1 MEKKFLLLLVVTALA
16 VLAIVLLGPKKRAT
30 GPVSV
35 GVLMPLTGPVA
46 ESGNKCMRGV
56 QLAAA
61 EFNRMHPTHSVNLII
76 EDSKAQPAVGLS
88 AVEKLINVDKVPAII
103 GDLTSSVSMSIAPVT
118 ERGGVILISPGA
130 SNPKFTG
137 YGPRT
142 FRIWVSDNFD
152 GEIMARYLHDERKLT
167 TGAVV
172 FANNDYGRGLADVFQ
187 ERFKGLG
194 GKIVLFD
201 GYNTDTTD
209 FRPLI
214 ARLQGIPGVQ
224 FVYLP
229 GTPKENAFLVRQ
241 SREAGLEYLLA
252 ANLSVQHEDFKKG
265 AGASAKGI
273 VFSSPAFDPARL
285 TMTGQPFGEAYR
297 AMHNQ
302 EPNIGSAHGYDA
314 ALALLTAWEK
324 AGFDWAKTPASLS
337 KLSGLEGVTGTTS
350 FATTGDV
357 SKAILIK
364 EVQEDGVAKTIKE
377 IPVK

>member
-1 MEKKFLLLLVVTALA
+1 MKKKYLTWVVVLVVAVAVTA
-16 VLAIVLLGPKKRAT
+16 ILLPKRGAT
-30 GPVSV
+30 SPIKL

-46 ESGNKCMRGV
+46 ESGNKCLRGA
-56 QLAAA
+56 QLAVA
-61 EFNRMHPTHSVNLII
+61 EFNQKHPKHTLSLVV
-76 EDSKAQPAVGLS
+76 EDSKAQPAAGLS
-88 AVEKLINVDKVPAII
+88 AVEKLVNVDKVPAII
-103 GDLTSSVSMSIAPVT
+103 GDLTSSVSMSVAPVT
-118 ERGGVILISPGA
+118 ERAGVILISPGA

-152 GEIMARYLHDERKLT
+152 GEIMARYLREEKKLAA
-167 TGAVV
+167 GAVV
-172 FANNDYGRGLADVFQ
+172 FANNDYGRGLAEVFQ
-187 ERFKGLG
+187 ERFKSFG
-194 GKIVLFD
+194 GQVLLFD
-201 GYNTDTTD
+201 GYNSDTTD

-214 ARLQGIPGVQ
+214 ARLKGIAGVQ

-229 GTPKENAFLVRQ
+229 GTPKENAFFVRQ
-241 SREAGLEYLLA
+241 SREAGLDCLLA

-265 AGASAKGI
+265 AGLSAKGI

-285 TMTGQPFGEAYR
+285 TMAGRPFAEAYR

-337 KLSGLEGVTGTTS
+337 SLSGLEGVTGTTS
-350 FATTGDV
+350 FAATGDV
-357 SKAILIK
+357 SKAILVK
-364 EVQEDGVAKTIKE
+364 EIQEDGTAKTVKE
-377 IPVK
+377 VSVK